1 MKTFLGSVLFWV
13 AGVMSAAT
21 WTADSGNGT
30 FTNPLFYEEFSDPD
44 LIRVGDDYYLTGT
57 TMHAMPGLPIL
68 HSKDLVNWRL
78 LGYVF
83 DKLDLGPA
91 FRLEEGKEIYG
102 QGIWAPSFRYHNG
115 VFHIFTNVNRHT
127 TQHFTATNPAG
138 PWTRTAMKCSLH
150 DLSVLFDDDGKAYA
164 IWGYQGINFAQLN
177 DDLTD
182 IVPETKRVIIETP
195 AGMGEGVHFYKIDG
209 RYYITSAW
217 YEGRMKMP
225 AARADKITGPYEVN
239 PAISIDEEFGLAEG
253 NRLWKHSGPP
263 FEIVPGNTRDGGRMA
278 LHQGGLVQ
286 TQTGEWWG
294 FSMMDFNSLGR
305 LTCLSPITWKD
316 GWPYFGLEGNL
327 KRTPRT
333 WVKPDVG
340 SGKWKKEGTPF
351 APYVRDDDFSGP
363 GLANVWQWNHVP
375 DDARWSLT
383 ARPGFLRLETQA
395 AENFWRAKNTLT
407 QRAIGP
413 RSVATAVLDASGLK
427 AGDVAGLALLN
438 LPYAWIGMRAKEA
451 VEGGAVEL
459 ALEQFSQLTGK
470 SEKVALKSGGK
481 RVWLRVSCDFLT
493 EKARFA
499 WSEDGERFTEIGEEF
514 TMIFQLKTF
523 QGVRYSL
530 FGFSEAPRA
539 EGQWASGGVADFDS
553 FDVEELNPRGLMRAI
568 PVGKTITLAARTGGG
583 GEGEGMNRR
592 DEGERRG
599 AEADRDVLRVSVE
612 DVGLGRVVLRAEDGR
627 VLSAKADASVAFAE
641 RAEAKEPAARWQ
653 WMENVYGDLMLMSL
667 ETNRFLRID
676 LTSGVLTADAAGA
689 LPNRSDGVCL
699 EWRVVTSE

>member
-1 MKTFLGSVLFWV
+1 MKRIAALLVGLGIAAISL
-13 AGVMSAAT
+13 SAAT
-21 WTADSGNGT
+21 WTADNGNGT

-68 HSKDLVNWRL
+68 HSKDLVNWKL

-91 FRLEEGKEIYG
+91 FRLEDGEIYG

-115 VFHIFTNVNRHT
+115 VFHIFTNVNKHT

-177 DDLTD
+177 DELTD
-182 IVPETKRVIIETP
+182 IVPETKRVIIEKQ
-195 AGMGEGVHFYKIDG
+195 AGMGEGVHLYKIDG
-209 RYYITSAW
+209 RYFITSAW

-239 PAISIDEEFGLAEG
+239 PAISIDEDFGLAEG
-253 NRLWKHSGPP
+253 NRLWKHNGPP
-263 FEIVPGNTRDGGRMA
+263 FEFTPGNTRDGGRMA

-286 TQTGEWWG
+286 TQAGEWWG

-333 WVKPDVG
+333 WVKPTTAGERAEDKPV
-340 SGKWKKEGTPF
+340 
-351 APYVRDDDFSGP
+351 APYVRNDDFSGP
-363 GLANVWQWNHVP
+363 KLANVWQWNHVP
-375 DDARWSLT
+375 DDARWSLK

-395 AENFWRAKNTLT
+395 AENLWRAKNSLT
-407 QRAIGP
+407 QRAVGP
-413 RSVATAVLDASGLK
+413 RSTATAVLDASGLK

-438 LPYAWIGMRAKEA
+438 LPYAWIGVRAEA
-451 VEGGAVEL
+451 DGKFS
-459 ALEQFSQLTGK
+459 LEQFSQLAGESAKVATLK
-470 SEKVALKSGGK
+470 SERL
-481 RVWLRVSCDFLT
+481 WLRVSGDFLT

-499 WSEDGERFTEIGEEF
+499 YSEDGERFTEIGGEF

-523 QGVRYSL
+523 QGVRYAL
-530 FGFSEAPRA
+530 FAFNDAKTA
-539 EGQWASGGVADFDS
+539 GGAADFDS
-553 FDVEELNPRGLMRAI
+553 FVVDEPNPRGLMREI
-568 PVGKTITLAARTGGG
+568 PFGEAITLTARGRGVGLGLKDGALVSVTAEKAARFTVI
-583 GEGEGMNRR
+583 
-592 DEGERRG
+592 D
-599 AEADRDVLRVSVE
+599 A
-612 DVGLGRVVLRAEDGR
+612 GLGRVALRAEDGR
-627 VLSAKADASVAFAE
+627 WAGVSGERVELVRGDVSA
-641 RAEAKEPAARWQ
+641 AATYQ
-653 WMENVYGDLMLMSL
+653 WTENVYGDLILMSL
-667 ETNRFLRID
+667 ATHRHLRINPE
-676 LTSGVLTADAAGA
+676 SGAISADHPGPA
-689 LPNRSDGVCL
+689 PDRSDGSCFDWNSL
-699 EWRVVTSE
+699 EP

>member
-1 MKTFLGSVLFWV
+1 MKPVLPRWFGLV
-13 AGVMSAAT
+13 AIVCACWLSPCGAAT
-21 WTADSGNGT
+21 WTADNGNGT

-44 LIRVGDDYYLTGT
+44 LIRVGDDFYLTGT

-91 FRLEEGKEIYG
+91 FRLEDGEIYG

-115 VFHIFTNVNRHT
+115 VFHIFTNVNKHT

-177 DDLTD
+177 EDLTD
-182 IVPETKRVIIETP
+182 IVPETKRVIIEKP
-195 AGMGEGVHFYKIDG
+195 AGMGEGVHFYKFDG

-253 NRLWKHSGPP
+253 NRLWKHNGPP

-333 WVKPDVG
+333 WVKPKTRNEEAVG
-340 SGKWKKEGTPF
+340 AKPF

-363 GLANVWQWNHVP
+363 ALANVWQWNHVP
-375 DDARWSLT
+375 DDARWSLK

-395 AENFWRAKNTLT
+395 AESFWRAKNTLT

-413 RSVATAVLDASGLK
+413 RSVATAVLEAGGLK

-438 LPYAWIGMRAKEA
+438 LPYAWVGVRAKA
-451 VEGGAVEL
+451 GGGGLEL

-470 SEKVALKSGGK
+470 SEKAPLTRGTT

-499 WSEDGERFTEIGEEF
+499 WSADGVRFEEIGDEF
-514 TMIFQLKTF
+514 TMVFQLKTF

-530 FGFSEAPRA
+530 FAFNDAGKA
-539 EGQWASGGVADFDS
+539 GGAADFDS
-553 FDVEELNPRGLMRAI
+553 FAVDEPNPRGLMREI
-568 PVGKTITLAARTGGG
+568 PVGKTITLAAR
-583 GEGEGMNRR
+583 
-592 DEGERRG
+592 G
-599 AEADRDVLRVSVE
+599 APRAKAEELRVSVE
-612 DVGLGRVVLRAEDGR
+612 DVGLGRVVLREKDGR
-627 VLSAKADASVAFAE
+627 VLSATKAGVVFEE
-641 RAEAKEPAARWQ
+641 RGAAKEANAQWQ

-667 ETNRFLRID
+667 ETHRFLRI
-676 LTSGVLTADAAGA
+676 GAMTADAAGA
-689 LPNRSDGVCL
+689 LPDRSDGVCL
-699 EWRVVTSE
+699 EWREVRQE

>member
-1 MKTFLGSVLFWV
+1 MKRFAALLVGLGIAAISL
-13 AGVMSAAT
+13 SAAT
-21 WTADSGNGT
+21 WTADNGNGT

-44 LIRVGDDYYLTGT
+44 LIRVGDEFYLTGT

-68 HSKDLVNWRL
+68 HSKDLVNWKL

-91 FRLEEGKEIYG
+91 FRLEDGEIYG

-115 VFHIFTNVNRHT
+115 VFHIFTNVNKHT

-177 DDLTD
+177 DELTD
-182 IVPETKRVIIETP
+182 IVPETKRVIIEKP
-195 AGMGEGVHFYKIDG
+195 AGMGEGVHFYKIEG
-209 RYYITSAW
+209 RYFITSAW

-239 PAISIDEEFGLAEG
+239 PAISIDEDFGLAEG
-253 NRLWKHSGPP
+253 NRLWKHNGPP
-263 FEIVPGNTRDGGRMA
+263 FEFTPGNTRDGGRMG

-286 TQTGEWWG
+286 TQAGEWWG

-316 GWPYFGLEGNL
+316 GWPYFGLPGNL

-333 WVKPDVG
+333 WVKPKTG
-340 SGKWKKEGTPF
+340 SASQEERPF
-351 APYVRDDDFSGP
+351 APYQRNDDFRGP
-363 GLANVWQWNHVP
+363 TLANVWQWNHVP
-375 DDARWSLT
+375 DDGRWSLK

-395 AENFWRAKNTLT
+395 AEGFWWARNTLT
-407 QRAIGP
+407 QRAVGP

-427 AGDVAGLALLN
+427 KGDSAGLALLN
-438 LPYAWIGMRAKEA
+438 LPYAWIGVREKD
-451 VEGGAVEL
+451 GGGFVFV
-459 ALEQFSQLTGK
+459 QYDQLTGR
-470 SEKVALKSGGK
+470 SSRADVRGDAT

-493 EKARFA
+493 ENARFA
-499 WSEDGERFTEIGEEF
+499 YSEDGERFTELGEEF

-530 FGFSEAPRA
+530 FAFNGADRT
-539 EGQWASGGVADFDS
+539 GGVADFDS
-553 FDVEELNPRGLMRAI
+553 FVVHEPNPSGLMRSI
-568 PVGKTITLAARTGGG
+568 PLGEAITLTARGRGVALGMQDGALVSVPADKAARFTVI
-583 GEGEGMNRR
+583 
-592 DEGERRG
+592 D
-599 AEADRDVLRVSVE
+599 A
-612 DVGLGRVVLRAEDGR
+612 GLGRVALRADDGR
-627 VLSAKADASVAFAE
+627 LIGVVDDRVALVRGE
-641 RAEAKEPAARWQ
+641 IAAATTYQ
-653 WMENVYGDLMLMSL
+653 WTETVYGDLILMSL
-667 ETNRFLRID
+667 ATHRHLRINPE
-676 LTSGVLTADAAGA
+676 SGAISADHPGPA
-689 LPNRSDGVCL
+689 PDRSDGSCFDWNSL
-699 EWRVVTSE
+699 EP